1 MTNQIPFLDFYQ
13 KHSIIPVTQEL
24 SQAHFSRRYY
34 LYRTL
39 GITAPIGANAN
50 ASLNI
55 LEVGAGTGDN
65 AVITAKIF
73 PSSSYTFIDGNKLSL
88 DTIRSKIETG
98 LLPEACKVI
107 DGDLNK
113 LATDELANSFDL
125 VICEGTVPGQLSPAS
140 FASKLF
146 SLAAEDGQIVLT
158 CADAYSALPEL
169 LRRLYRP
176 HLIRLDFN
184 TSIETGV
191 KIFSSHLDSLPAMSR
206 SPQDWVADQILN
218 PWAHQDWQFSIL
230 DALKIAESK
239 NCDFLGSSPSFLSD
253 WAWYKEITKVNFY
266 WNSLAK
272 KQWKKSR
279 IFSLDKR
286 LSPACGEFSCDTK
299 FSELLKKFVAFT
311 ARASTVDEF
320 SYSQL
325 DTQELAS
332 YLEDAIDILQGSSLA
347 SQVESVIQAL
357 VDFNRAWPAIA
368 KGDIEADVGSF
379 RSWWGRGQQYISFQK
394 LPNILSTL

>member
-1 MTNQIPFLDFYQ
+1 MNNQIPFLDFYQ
-13 KHSIIPVTQEL
+13 KHSIIPVSQQL
-24 SQAHFSRRYY
+24 SQAHFYRRYY
-34 LYRTL
+34 LYKTL
-39 GITAPIGANAN
+39 GITARVRASANKK
-50 ASLNI
+50 LNI

-65 AVITAKIF
+65 AVITAKLF
-73 PSSSYTFIDGNKLSL
+73 PSSQYTFIDGNRPSL
-88 DTIRSKIETG
+88 DAIRAKVDSG
-98 LLPEACKVI
+98 LLPATSQVI

-113 LATDELANSFDL
+113 LDKDELGNNYDL

-176 HLIRLDFN
+176 HLIGLEFN
-184 TSIETGV
+184 TAIETGV

-218 PWAHQDWQFSIL
+218 PWTHQNWQFSVL
-230 DALKIAESK
+230 DALKIAESN

-253 WAWYKEITKVNFY
+253 WAWYKEITNVNFY

-286 LSPACGEFSCDTK
+286 LNPACGEFSCDTV

-325 DTQELAS
+325 DAQELAS
-332 YLEDAIDILQGSSLA
+332 YLENAIDILQGSNLA
-347 SQVESVIQAL
+347 AQVEPVIQAL

-368 KGDIEADVGSF
+368 KGDIEADLGSF
-379 RSWWGRGQQYISFQK
+379 RFWWGRGQQYISFQK